1 MNTRILLLA
10 AVAVGLSSCSTM
22 YKSGQTPDDVYYS
35 PAPQQRVAS
44 SYNNNSNDDEYY
56 EDNGRDEYV
65 DVQTEQ
71 DRSAYSSEDNYLR
84 MKVRNPSL
92 WSSLDDYSYYGGGM
106 YSPFSY
112 GNGFGMGLGYYNPY
126 SFYSPYSNYGI
137 GMGMGY
143 GWGGLYNGFY
153 NPYSFY
159 NPYYSYGY
167 GSGHYYPG
175 LISTKPGNVRPAGT
189 YTPRRANLGSYG
201 NRNSNP
207 ELNNNRNA
215 PVRVFRNSDN
225 NYVNPRRSS
234 GNTSP
239 RRSVERSNDSRPTR
253 TFERSNNNTPSAP
266 RVSPSSNSG
275 SRSSGGGGS
284 APSRS
289 PGRGGR

>member
-1 MNTRILLLA
+1 MNKRILLLA
-10 AVAVGLSSCSTM
+10 AVAVGLTSCSTM

-44 SYNNNSNDDEYY
+44 SSNNDDQYY
-56 EDNGRDEYV
+56 EDSDQNEYV

-71 DRSAYSSEDNYLR
+71 DRSAYNSEDNYLR

-112 GNGFGMGLGYYNPY
+112 GNRFGMGFGYNPY
-126 SFYSPYSNYGI
+126 SFYSPYSHYGM

-159 NPYYSYGY
+159 NSYYPSYGY
-167 GSGHYYPG
+167 GHYYPG
-175 LISTKPGNVRPAGT
+175 IISGKPGNVRPSAT
-189 YTPRRANLGSYG
+189 YRPRTSNLSSYG
-201 NRNSNP
+201 NRSRNSEVNSS
-207 ELNNNRNA
+207 RNA
-215 PVRVFRNSDN
+215 PVRVFRNNDN
-225 NYVNPRRSS
+225 NYVNPRGSS

-253 TFERSNNNTPSAP
+253 TFESNNNNTPSAP

-275 SRSSGGGGS
+275 SRSSGGGS